1 MQIPVKPASVPDVT
15 GASRIVLLR
24 LLEDRGIDV
33 DTLCQG
39 TDLNAQHLSDLNYRM
54 PIDEFEQL
62 LEQSL
67 RLSSSPDL
75 LLRYGQE
82 ISLATLGVLGYAFM
96 CCANLQELL
105 DLLIRYHRLVSPE
118 CDIRYN
124 TEEEH
129 VRIVLHKGL
138 LGRNVGSLDSE
149 IFFSACTTVLQ
160 NLFADSDLDLRAEFS
175 HTPPQY
181 EQAYGQIFGPD
192 VNFGCSKNSLCF
204 SADLLEQPL
213 QFANPVM
220 KQIYQQ
226 QCDALLTDL
235 DRGRYSYK
243 VQHML
248 LEKPGQFPG
257 IEKTAERLKIGS
269 RTLRRRLAAENTTYK
284 QLVQDVRCQLSE
296 EYLRD
301 SPLSI
306 QEIADML
313 GYSDVANFRRAF
325 IAWKGMSPAQ
335 FRRSSA

>member
-1 MQIPVKPASVPDVT
+1 MKPMQIPVKHASVPDVT

-248 LEKPGQFPG
+248 LEKPGQFPAS
-257 IEKTAERLKIGS
+257 KKP
-269 RTLRRRLAAENTTYK
+269 
-284 QLVQDVRCQLSE
+284 Q
-296 EYLRD
+296 
-301 SPLSI
+301 
-306 QEIADML
+306 
-313 GYSDVANFRRAF
+313 
-325 IAWKGMSPAQ
+325 
-335 FRRSSA
+335 SA